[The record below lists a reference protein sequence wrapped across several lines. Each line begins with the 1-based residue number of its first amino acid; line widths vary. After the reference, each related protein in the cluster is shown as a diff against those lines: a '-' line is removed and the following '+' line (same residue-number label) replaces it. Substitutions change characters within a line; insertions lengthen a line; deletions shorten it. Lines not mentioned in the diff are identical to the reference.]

1 MARGLKLDLNR
12 HSGMLATPEM
22 RATIH
27 AIAETIAARARGM
40 ADGDTI
46 EVHDGG
52 RSRARSYVVRLGEG
66 ALGEAEDRALLRA
79 LGGGL

>member
-27 AIAETIAARARGM
+27 ALGTVPV
-40 ADGDTI
+40 DTLS
-46 EVHDGG
+46 VHDGG